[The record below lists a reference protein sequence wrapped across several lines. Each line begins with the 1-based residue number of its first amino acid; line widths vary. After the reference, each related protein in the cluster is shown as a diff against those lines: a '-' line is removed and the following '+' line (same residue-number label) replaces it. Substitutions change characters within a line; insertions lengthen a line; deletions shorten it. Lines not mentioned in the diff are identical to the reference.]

1 MGNKVEAQ
9 KMLTRLKQ
17 EAKKNPFADTPQ
29 SMIYAALGEKAE
41 AIAALERGFK
51 RGDDMAVLK
60 TAPWWDALRSD
71 PRYKV
76 LERAVYGN

>member
-1 MGNKVEAQ
+1 
-9 KMLTRLKQ
+9 
-17 EAKKNPFADTPQ
+17 
-29 SMIYAALGEKAE
+29 MIYAALGEKAE

-76 LERAVYGN
+76 LERAVYEN